1 MTHAKK
7 KINLDKEI
15 KSSGLTNNDRWAHI
29 FKILQ
34 DKQTKKGQKTDFHL
48 GELPGGKALDTEGL
62 REASSVGR
70 GQEPGSEC
78 RG

>member
-1 MTHAKK
+1 MQRK

-15 KSSGLTNNDRWAHI
+15 NLSRLTTNDRLAYI
-29 FKILQ
+29 FKIVQ

-48 GELPGGKALDTEGL
+48 AELPGGKALDTEGL

-70 GQEPGSEC
+70 GHEPESEC